1 MLFDSFS
8 FCFVF
13 HSSWM
18 LFQDN
23 TVDFIITMG
32 SSRSTTA
39 ALSALRSQ
47 PVVIPVLN
55 VHMQHNAKS

>member
-1 MLFDSFS
+1 
-8 FCFVF
+8 
-13 HSSWM
+13 M

-39 ALSALRSQ
+39 ALLALRSQ

-55 VHMQHNAKS
+55 VHMQRNAKS